1 MSHGFSDNMA
11 KRLTGLEEDF
21 EAVASRMAAP
31 EIAANPTAYRDAAM
45 RYAELQPVVTCW
57 RALRSA
63 AVALDEAKAMLRDE
77 KDEELRTMAR
87 EELAQLEPKLLALNL
102 KLQALLLPK
111 DPNDDKSVVLEVR
124 AGTGGDE
131 ASLFAGELMRMYQRY
146 AETVGWHFEIMD
158 VSYSEA
164 GGVKEAIANIT
175 GAGAFSKLKFES
187 GVHRVQRV
195 PATESQGRIHTS
207 AATVAVLPEA
217 EEVEVQI
224 DEDKEL
230 RIDSFSASGP
240 GGQHVNKTQSAVRIT
255 HLPSGLVVQCQDE
268 KSWHKNKAQAMKVLR
283 ARLLDKM
290 QREQQSKEAAAR
302 KSMVRSGDRSE
313 KIRTYNFPQNRVT
326 DHRVGLTLHRLD
338 QVVQGDLAELVSA
351 LTAAEQAE
359 RLKTETSR

>member
-1 MSHGFSDNMA
+1 
-11 KRLTGLEEDF
+11 
-21 EAVASRMAAP
+21 
-31 EIAANPTAYRDAAM
+31 
-45 RYAELQPVVTCW
+45 
-57 RALRSA
+57 
-63 AVALDEAKAMLRDE
+63 
-77 KDEELRTMAR
+77 
-87 EELAQLEPKLLALNL
+87 
-102 KLQALLLPK
+102 
-111 DPNDDKSVVLEVR
+111 
-124 AGTGGDE
+124 
-131 ASLFAGELMRMYQRY
+131 
-146 AETVGWHFEIMD
+146 
-158 VSYSEA
+158 
-164 GGVKEAIANIT
+164 
-175 GAGAFSKLKFES
+175 
-187 GVHRVQRV
+187 
-195 PATESQGRIHTS
+195 
-207 AATVAVLPEA
+207 VAVLPEA

>member
-1 MSHGFSDNMA
+1 MVQ
-11 KRLTGLEEDF
+11 RLNSLEEDF
-21 EAVASRMAAP
+21 ETVGARMGVP
-31 EIAANPTAYRDAAM
+31 EIAANPTAYKEAAM
-45 RYAELQPVVTCW
+45 RYSELQPVVSAW
-57 RALRSA
+57 RDLRATA
-63 AVALDEAKAMLRDE
+63 AALDDAKTMLRDE
-77 KDEELRTMAR
+77 RDDEMRSMAR
-87 EELAQLEPKLLALNL
+87 EELARLEPKLVELAQ

-131 ASLFAGELMRMYQRY
+131 ASLFAGELVRMYQRY
-146 AETVGWHFEIMD
+146 AENLGWRFELMD
-158 VSYSEA
+158 VSYSDA
-164 GGVKEAIANIT
+164 GGVKEAIANVT
-175 GAGAFSKLKFES
+175 GPGAFSQLKFES

-255 HLPSGLVVQCQDE
+255 HLPTGLVVQCQDE

-290 QREQQSKEAAAR
+290 QQEQHNKEAAER

-338 QVVQGDLAELVSA
+338 QVVQGDLQELISA